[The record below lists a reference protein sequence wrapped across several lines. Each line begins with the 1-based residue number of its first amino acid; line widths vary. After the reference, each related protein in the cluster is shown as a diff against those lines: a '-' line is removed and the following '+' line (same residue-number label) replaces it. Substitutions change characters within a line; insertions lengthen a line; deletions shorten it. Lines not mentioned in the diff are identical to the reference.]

1 MRRTKS
7 ALQGSIA
14 RIASLC
20 AVALGAT
27 LALDAPLSTAQ
38 AQPVLQTKLSALAR
52 SEPERSRIRISGGD
66 LLFDLGLSQPV
77 PWRLRYLAE
86 PPRIVLD
93 FREVDFARLPLARM
107 VAQSSGQITEIRAG
121 RVSDGWSRMV
131 IALDRPRL
139 AAEAE
144 LQTSE
149 GGATGVGALLRLRL
163 MPASPEN
170 FAIEAAVRDPAAWA
184 LPAPATLSKP
194 RPPRGQGPL
203 RVVLDPGHG
212 GLDPGAEAGGLT
224 EAQLMLTFA
233 LELKEA
239 LVRSGLAEVSLTR
252 DDNSFVPLET
262 RVGLAHQAGAHV
274 FLSLHADAVT
284 EGVASGATI
293 YTLAGAASDEAA
305 AALAE
310 RHERDALMSGVDL
323 TGQDDLIA
331 GVLMDMARI
340 ETAPRAEKLADA
352 LVSALRGAKL
362 PLHKTPRRGA
372 AFSVLKAPDI
382 PSLLIEL
389 GYMSSPA
396 DLARLRDP
404 KWRVQMADAIV
415 AGLATWAVND
425 AAEAV
430 LLRQ

>member
-1 MRRTKS
+1 MHSTRP
-7 ALQGSIA
+7 ALHQ
-14 RIASLC
+14 RIGRGILAALC
-20 AVALGAT
+20 GAVLMVAL
-27 LALDAPLSTAQ
+27 PMTAVQ
-38 AQPVLQTKLSALAR
+38 AQQAGPGKLSALAR
-52 SEPERSRIRISGGD
+52 SEPERSGVRIAGED

-93 FREVDFARLPLARM
+93 FREVDFTGLAWPRM
-107 VAQSSGQITEIRAG
+107 VGQSNGQITEIRAG

-139 AAEAE
+139 VAEAE

-149 GGATGVGALLRLRL
+149 GGATGVGALLRLRFQ
-163 MPASPEN
+163 PTAPET
-170 FAIEAAVRDPAAWA
+170 FAIEAAVRDPAVWA
-184 LPAPATLSKP
+184 LPAPAVTSTP
-194 RPPRGQGPL
+194 RPPRGKGPL
-203 RVVLDPGHG
+203 KVVLDPGHG

-252 DDNSFVPLET
+252 EDNSFVPLET

-293 YTLAGAASDEAA
+293 YTLAAAASDEAA

-331 GVLMDMARI
+331 GVLMDMARV
-340 ETAPRAEKLADA
+340 ETAPRSEKLADA
-352 LVSALRGAKL
+352 LVAALRGAKL
-362 PLHKTPRRGA
+362 PLHKVPRRGA

-404 KWRVQMADAIV
+404 KWRAQMAEALV
-415 AGLATWAVND
+415 AGLGVWAVND